1 MLFVSI
7 SMFLNK
13 VSISML
19 MLKPYKNI
27 HILFMQN
34 EMKMLTSSL
43 KNFVKKFTQKYT
55 LKKVYLME
63 L

>member
-1 MLFVSI
+1 
-7 SMFLNK
+7 MFLNK